1 MTNSALNNLDY
12 FALFGYFALIA
23 GIAWFALRKRNNT
36 DENQAEGYFLGGR
49 DLSWV
54 VIGASLFASNIG
66 SEHLVG

>member
-36 DENQAEGYFLGGR
+36 DENQAEGYFLGGW
-49 DLSWV
+49 DLS
-54 VIGASLFASNIG
+54 
-66 SEHLVG
+66 